1 MIIVEDR
8 VEVFISYGGANI
20 ARKINK
26 FLEEKAAEIEEVI
39 DIKLSTSPLCS
50 DDDTDDQMIVTVL
63 VHYKV
68 RHEANE
74 HKALTSNAAATNE
87 RRDFQE

>member
-1 MIIVEDR
+1 MYSFVGKAGGENKKRMIIVEDR
-8 VEVFISYGGANI
+8 VEVFTSYGDENI

-39 DIKLSTSPLCS
+39 DIKLSTTSTLS
-50 DDDTDDQMIVTVL
+50 SHDTDDQMIVTVL

-68 RHEANE
+68 RQETSE
-74 HKALTSNAAATNE
+74 HKAL
-87 RRDFQE
+87 

>member
-8 VEVFISYGGANI
+8 VEVFISYGGADI
-20 ARKINK
+20 AQKINK

-39 DIKLSTSPLCS
+39 DIKLSTSPLS
-50 DDDTDDQMIVTVL
+50 SSHDTDDQMIVTVL

-68 RHEANE
+68 RQETSE
-74 HKALTSNAAATNE
+74 DKAL
-87 RRDFQE
+87 

>member
-8 VEVFISYGGANI
+8 VEVFISYDDADI
-20 ARKINK
+20 AQKINK
-26 FLEEKAAEIEEVI
+26 FLEGKAAEIEEVT

-50 DDDTDDQMIVTVL
+50 SHDTDDQMIVTVL

-68 RHEANE
+68 RQETSE
-74 HKALTSNAAATNE
+74 GKALASKVPSTNE
-87 RRDFQE
+87 KRDS

>member
-1 MIIVEDR
+1 VIIVEDR

-39 DIKLSTSPLCS
+39 DIKLSTSPLCC
-50 DDDTDDQMIVTVL
+50 DHTDDQIIVTVL
-63 VHYKV
+63 VHYKI
-68 RHEANE
+68 RQEANE
-74 HKALTSNAAATNE
+74 QKVLTNVESRGNE
-87 RRDFQE
+87 